1 MKLGRNQRDSKPVSP
16 PAGGDFSTPRP
27 ETRYLGLRD
36 LILGGHDSTPT
47 CLYIPQVGTE
57 ARFGV
62 CIKDR
67 HRSLSDMDNTTTNTL
82 LAIGHDLL
90 RSFAGTVVETFFL
103 AIYTVFVILASR
115 VLIRKAPSRVSIIT
129 LLAVLLMYIMA
140 LVMWAFDVANFVHQV
155 QIPLMSNP
163 DQHIDKKYHMS
174 QQKVFSLI
182 APLDLLYS
190 YMALLGDSIVVWRVF
205 VLWGQ
210 SRRRWVVVLPLALLV
225 GSLITSILL
234 TFCVARLGTAII
246 NGGFED
252 PAFCKNAQMASYVTP
267 TATTTVATIL
277 IAWKSWE
284 HRRAMPIISTPN
296 SLQSS
301 KTTGVLLMLVES
313 GVLYFLFFLTIVI
326 GNTSPI
332 QNNSRLSFA
341 FFVYTYSTSVV
352 VGLYPTLVIF
362 LSHYQFSTHH
372 GSLRRNVQTR
382 KATHTT
388 SGNHELTTY
397 RVTSA
402 NYHDVEGFKGV
413 SVHGVER
420 RHDAFGLIYET
431 CLGGMLLRM
440 IVFIDKDDERLLG
453 RLPDAPYHFYSSI
466 WGITSAPHIS
476 AERSTAWKNL
486 CLQIQQKDRV
496 FAHVLHT
503 FPTGS
508 GGTVAQ
514 LAPSCPKAGHMI
526 CECKVG
532 VSTLAECAC
541 VENTLDTT
549 WVISTPPGSLRPHV
563 LD

>member
-1 MKLGRNQRDSKPVSP
+1 
-16 PAGGDFSTPRP
+16 
-27 ETRYLGLRD
+27 
-36 LILGGHDSTPT
+36 
-47 CLYIPQVGTE
+47 
-57 ARFGV
+57 
-62 CIKDR
+62 
-67 HRSLSDMDNTTTNTL
+67 MDNTTTNTL

-190 YMALLGDSIVVWRVF
+190 YMHCSVACFR
-205 VLWGQ
+205 
-210 SRRRWVVVLPLALLV
+210 
-225 GSLITSILL
+225 SLITSILL

-402 NYHDVEGFKGV
+402 NYHDVEGFKALSRSG
-413 SVHGVER
+413 E
-420 RHDAFGLIYET
+420 D
-431 CLGGMLLRM
+431 LLN
-440 IVFIDKDDERLLG
+440 FELWNPL
-453 RLPDAPYHFYSSI
+453 
-466 WGITSAPHIS
+466 
-476 AERSTAWKNL
+476 
-486 CLQIQQKDRV
+486 
-496 FAHVLHT
+496 
-503 FPTGS
+503 
-508 GGTVAQ
+508 
-514 LAPSCPKAGHMI
+514 
-526 CECKVG
+526 
-532 VSTLAECAC
+532 
-541 VENTLDTT
+541 
-549 WVISTPPGSLRPHV
+549 
-563 LD
+563 